1 MIFGFFGKSGDDETE
16 ESSGC
21 ECDGRVQ
28 QSGEIHRSKPT
39 AIQGSAA
46 DGQSSTR
53 EFISSNH
60 NSRTRTTQR
69 RRAELGGKYVKFIG
83 PANTVIFDSNANLA
97 YPAVGNSS
105 HYDHQTTTNRC
116 QVDENVGASRA
127 IDLISSED
135 VVILVPNRYPNVA
148 GYFRSITVWKGTLS
162 FELLRVG
169 NGHAPHTKE
178 SPRASRIFADK
189 PEPVECELRRKKAFC
204 GENKVKKIV
213 RGCCFV
219 LFWKAFCVIVYF
231 RQNFMCYKNNNDV
244 VGSIKVFYYLNRK
257 CIWGVNSFIFPHLF
271 LFPV

>member
-1 MIFGFFGKSGDDETE
+1 MIFGVFGKSGDDETE

-53 EFISSNH
+53 EFISSNQRRKDKRGNTH

-69 RRAELGGKYVKFIG
+69 RRVELGGKYVKFIG
-83 PANTVIFDSNANLA
+83 PANTVIFDSNENLA
-97 YPAVGNSS
+97 YPAVGNGS
-105 HYDHQTTTNRC
+105 HYDHQTTTNRR
-116 QVDENVGASRA
+116 QVDENFGASRA
-127 IDLISSED
+127 IDLISSEG
-135 VVILVPNRYPNVA
+135 VVILVPNRCPNVA
-148 GYFRSITVWKGTLS
+148 GYFRSITVWKGALS

-178 SPRASRIFADK
+178 SPRASRIVADK

-204 GENKVKKIV
+204 GENEVKKIV

-219 LFWKAFCVIVYF
+219 LFWESFLCNCLF
-231 RQNFMCYKNNNDV
+231 
-244 VGSIKVFYYLNRK
+244 SPEFYVL
-257 CIWGVNSFIFPHLF
+257 
-271 LFPV
+271 